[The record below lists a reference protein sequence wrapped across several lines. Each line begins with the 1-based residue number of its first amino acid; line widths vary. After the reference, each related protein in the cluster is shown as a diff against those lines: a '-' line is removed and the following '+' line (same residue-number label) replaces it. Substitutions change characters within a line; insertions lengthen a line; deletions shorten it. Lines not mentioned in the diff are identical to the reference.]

1 MKNQYSKL
9 IIRMLVV
16 FGAFALSI
24 LFFFILNN
32 LSIIHEFTGQLTYIL
47 RPFVFGAVIAYLLK
61 PICKWFEKIYV
72 RILSPQRIKLC
83 ESIAEFTGIVI
94 GLIIFF
100 ALLIIIIPNML
111 DSLMAL
117 SMSLPKKM
125 ELLVVEIQS
134 RFAEDEMLLNYFNMV
149 YDSVS
154 NMITNWINESLIP
167 QLQIIITGIGTS
179 VKNIVYIF
187 KDLFIGIIVSIYFL
201 RGRKKFAKQGK
212 IIIHS
217 IFKNPVADSII
228 QEISYADRTFTGFIV
243 GKIIDSAII
252 GVLCYVFCFLSDMPN
267 GILVSVI
274 VGVTNVIPFFGPYIG
289 AIPSL
294 LIICIDSPSKALV
307 FLVFILVLQQ
317 VDGNIIGP
325 KILGDSTGLSS
336 FWVLFAIM
344 FFGGLYGLVG
354 MIIGVPLFA
363 IIYDIIKKLV
373 VRGLRRNNCSYML
386 AEYEAEKTAKKM

>member
-83 ESIAEFTGIVI
+83 ESIAVFTGIVI

-386 AEYEAEKTAKKM
+386 AEYEAEKTGKKM

>member
-1 MKNQYSKL
+1 
-9 IIRMLVV
+9 
-16 FGAFALSI
+16 
-24 LFFFILNN
+24 
-32 LSIIHEFTGQLTYIL
+32 
-47 RPFVFGAVIAYLLK
+47 
-61 PICKWFEKIYV
+61 
-72 RILSPQRIKLC
+72 
-83 ESIAEFTGIVI
+83 
-94 GLIIFF
+94 
-100 ALLIIIIPNML
+100 
-111 DSLMAL
+111 
-117 SMSLPKKM
+117 
-125 ELLVVEIQS
+125 
-134 RFAEDEMLLNYFNMV
+134 
-149 YDSVS
+149 
-154 NMITNWINESLIP
+154 
-167 QLQIIITGIGTS
+167 
-179 VKNIVYIF
+179 
-187 KDLFIGIIVSIYFL
+187 
-201 RGRKKFAKQGK
+201 
-212 IIIHS
+212 
-217 IFKNPVADSII
+217 
-228 QEISYADRTFTGFIV
+228 
-243 GKIIDSAII
+243 
-252 GVLCYVFCFLSDMPN
+252 MPN

>member
-1 MKNQYSKL
+1 
-9 IIRMLVV
+9 
-16 FGAFALSI
+16 
-24 LFFFILNN
+24 
-32 LSIIHEFTGQLTYIL
+32 
-47 RPFVFGAVIAYLLK
+47 
-61 PICKWFEKIYV
+61 
-72 RILSPQRIKLC
+72 
-83 ESIAEFTGIVI
+83 
-94 GLIIFF
+94 
-100 ALLIIIIPNML
+100 ML

-228 QEISYADRTFTGFIV
+228 QEISYADRTFTGFFFSRHSLKRCKRLFFSS
-243 GKIIDSAII
+243 GKTPI
-252 GVLCYVFCFLSDMPN
+252 FLFS
-267 GILVSVI
+267 
-274 VGVTNVIPFFGPYIG
+274 
-289 AIPSL
+289 
-294 LIICIDSPSKALV
+294 
-307 FLVFILVLQQ
+307 VFIL
-317 VDGNIIGP
+317 
-325 KILGDSTGLSS
+325 
-336 FWVLFAIM
+336 
-344 FFGGLYGLVG
+344 
-354 MIIGVPLFA
+354 
-363 IIYDIIKKLV
+363 
-373 VRGLRRNNCSYML
+373 
-386 AEYEAEKTAKKM
+386 

>member
-83 ESIAEFTGIVI
+83 ESIAVFTGIVI

-363 IIYDIIKKLV
+363 IIYDIIKKLG

>member
-83 ESIAEFTGIVI
+83 ESIAVFTGIVI

-267 GILVSVI
+267 AILVSVI